1 MLSRCGQAQR
11 TCISLGNLARSMHH
25 LKRLS
30 EMLPMPGGM
39 YLMIPVMILIMVL
52 LNKEAGSVAGKQGK
66 RKRGAAA
73 DSSSAGGRLPRAKKA
88 SLSLSHVF
96 RISTIVP
103 LLQQQ
108 WQEQREGQH
117 MLPDLGAS
125 AAAFCLGDICGV
137 VGKGSSGRVFA
148 ARCALSRLG
157 SLVTVMPKHIFH
169 CLCRSLMLVATRW
182 SEAVWC
188 HLQRHHQHANCLTH
202 CALCS

>member
-1 MLSRCGQAQR
+1 MWICSVYMLSRCGQSQR

-30 EMLPMPGGM
+30 EMLPIPGGM
-39 YLMIPVMILIMVL
+39 YLMIPVMIQIMVL
-52 LNKEAGSVAGKQGK
+52 LKQKGTGSVAGKQCK

-73 DSSSAGGRLPRAKKA
+73 DSSSAGGRLPCAKKA
-88 SLSLSHVF
+88 SLSLSHIF

-148 ARCALSRLG
+148 ARCA
-157 SLVTVMPKHIFH
+157 
-169 CLCRSLMLVATRW
+169 
-182 SEAVWC
+182 
-188 HLQRHHQHANCLTH
+188 
-202 CALCS
+202 